1 MEWRLWPHCLEGCAV
16 YRNGEGFVGAS
27 SVEDQELS
35 FGNIRFEALKNT
47 PIFAEIEDKIIPFA
61 RDKRHKTPMNQFHYE
76 RKKTSEFY

>member
-1 MEWRLWPHCLEGCAV
+1 M
-16 YRNGEGFVGAS
+16 
-27 SVEDQELS
+27 EDQELS